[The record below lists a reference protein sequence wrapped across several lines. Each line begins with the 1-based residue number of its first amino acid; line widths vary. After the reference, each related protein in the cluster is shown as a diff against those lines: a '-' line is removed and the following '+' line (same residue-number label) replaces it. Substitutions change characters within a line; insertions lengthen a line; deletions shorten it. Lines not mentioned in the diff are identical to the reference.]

1 MNGDAQLPIGTGGRT
16 MGKKNEGSI
25 ARRVLIKGMTA
36 TAVTAGMA
44 GGLAPGFTRAGEA
57 ATMKTYRFVIVPKVV
72 HPWFDAVVD
81 GAKSQARLMEEATGA
96 KVVIDYRA
104 PSKADVVLQNTIL
117 EQAAATKPDG
127 VAVDLLDAAGN
138 RTVLQSIQRLGIPW
152 VAFDSVAPD
161 DFHTTSIQNDFA
173 EQARIADDILVKL
186 LNGKGK
192 VAIMQGFPTAVNHR
206 IRYLAHK
213 ANFAKYSGI
222 QVVAEGIDNDN
233 IETAHKQAAA
243 ILAAHPDLNGFVDCD
258 AAGPIGVSL
267 AIKEAGLT
275 GKVLHVGLDES
286 PKQILQYIR
295 EGVMQASS
303 ATKPLMQ
310 GQWSVLALWMRKN
323 GMPAPKTID
332 TGIWVITKENVDT
345 YFKT

>member
-1 MNGDAQLPIGTGGRT
+1 
-16 MGKKNEGSI
+16 MGHEREVSI
-25 ARRVLIKGMTA
+25 SRRELLKGMTA
-36 TAVTAGMA
+36 TAVALGTA
-44 GGLAPGFTRAGEA
+44 GGLVPAAGRAAET
-57 ATMKTYRFVIVPKVV
+57 ATMKQYRFVIVPKVV

-81 GAKSQARLMEEATGA
+81 GAKSQAKLMEEATGA
-96 KVVIDYRA
+96 KFVIDYRA

-127 VAVDLLDAAGN
+127 ITLDLLDAAGN
-138 RTVLQSIQRLGIPW
+138 RTLLQSIMRLGIPV
-152 VAFDSVAPD
+152 VAFDSEAPED
-161 DFHTTSIQNDFA
+161 LHITAIQNDFA
-173 EQARIADDILVKL
+173 EQARIADDLLVKL
-186 LNGKGK
+186 LHGKGK
-192 VAIMQGFPTAVNHR
+192 VAIMHGFPTAVNHR

-213 ANFAKYSGI
+213 ANFAKYPGI
-222 QVVAEGIDNDN
+222 QVVAEGIDNDD
-233 IETAHKQAAA
+233 IETAHRQAVA

-286 PKQILQYIR
+286 PKQILQFIR

-310 GQWSVLALWMRKN
+310 GQWAVLALWMRKN
-323 GMPAPKTID
+323 GMPAPKRID
-332 TGIWVITKENVDT
+332 TGIWVITKDNVDT
-345 YFKT
+345 YWKT

>member
-1 MNGDAQLPIGTGGRT
+1 MGHGG
-16 MGKKNEGSI
+16 GSI
-25 ARRVLIKGMTA
+25 PRRDVLKGVAA
-36 TAVTAGMA
+36 TAVALGTA
-44 GGLAPGFTRAGEA
+44 GGLAPGMVAPARA
-57 ATMKTYRFVIVPKVV
+57 ATMKSYRFVIVPKVV

-81 GAKSQARLMEEATGA
+81 GAKQQAKLMEEATGA
-96 KVVIDYRA
+96 KFVIDYRA
-104 PSKADVVLQNTIL
+104 PSKADVVMQNTIL

-127 VAVDLLDAAGN
+127 ITVDLLDAAGN
-138 RTVLQSIQRLGIPW
+138 RTVMQSIARMGIPW
-152 VAFDSVAPD
+152 VAFDSVAPEE
-161 DFHTTSIQNDFA
+161 FHTTSIQNDFA

-186 LNGKGK
+186 LKGKGK

-213 ANFAKYSGI
+213 ENFKKYPGI
-222 QVVAEGIDNDN
+222 QVVAEGIDNDD

-286 PKQILQYIR
+286 PKEILKYIR

-310 GQWSVLALWMRKN
+310 GQWAVLALWMRKQ
-323 GMPAPKTID
+323 GMPAPKTVD

-345 YFKT
+345 YWKT

>member
-1 MNGDAQLPIGTGGRT
+1 MMRHEGNAPIP
-16 MGKKNEGSI
+16 
-25 ARRVLIKGMTA
+25 RREVLKGMTA
-36 TAVTAGMA
+36 TAAAFGTAGA
-44 GGLAPGFTRAGEA
+44 LLPVLHRTAEA
-57 ATMKTYRFVIVPKVV
+57 AVMKSYRFVIVPKVV

-81 GAKSQARLMEEATGA
+81 GAKSQAKLMEEATGA
-96 KVVIDYRA
+96 KFVIDYRA
-104 PSKADVVLQNTIL
+104 PAKADVVLQNNIL

-127 VAVDLLDAAGN
+127 IALDLLDAAGN
-138 RTVLQSIQRLGIPW
+138 RTVLQSILRQGIPAA
-152 VAFDSVAPD
+152 AFDSVAPED
-161 DFHTTSIQNDFA
+161 LHMTSIQNDFA
-173 EQARIADDILVKL
+173 EQAKIADDLLVKL

-213 ANFAKYSGI
+213 ANFAKYPGI
-222 QVVAEGIDNDN
+222 QVVAEGIDNDD
-233 IETAHKQAAA
+233 IETAHRQATA

-267 AIKEAGLT
+267 AIKEAGLK

-345 YFKT
+345 YWKT